1 MAKIHIPFSKYD
13 VHISKRGINW
23 LKNGQLVGFTDWLEG
38 GRYYQTTP
46 IMEAIYRTI
55 ASEFAKIDL
64 KHVIDKNGFY
74 KEVDS
79 SLNYLISERPNA
91 FQTKFD
97 FLYVMCYQL
106 WKYGNALAFIERD
119 KQGNVISINPVNV
132 GDFLFGQG
140 YLIDNS
146 SIILKYKNIVENMIY
161 LVDYQNVIHIR
172 ANPNNIFYG
181 DLCDL
186 DWNKAYIDLI
196 DASLNSLINELRENG
211 TVRGIIQ
218 IGGAATGYARGV
230 ATRVLSGQEEKVS
243 KQKEIIDRI
252 KATKGGILV
261 LDAGEEWKSLG
272 NPFETTSTKDLNK
285 YIDLLFQFNG
295 INSKVIDGTATYEQM
310 EVFFF
315 KVCAPIVEQMVSEM
329 NYKIFSKS
337 QITRGNRID
346 YYRNP
351 FEYVPTTV
359 AIDCA
364 YKGAMDTTVNERRRM
379 IYKLPPI
386 EEGDLLMYNKNF
398 AEVGDNY
405 NKGVFNDAGRPKKTT
420 DEQGNDL
427 STITTTE
434 TEEVT
439 TNE

>member
-1 MAKIHIPFSKYD
+1 M
-13 VHISKRGINW
+13 
-23 LKNGQLVGFTDWLEG
+23 
-38 GRYYQTTP
+38 
-46 IMEAIYRTI
+46 
-55 ASEFAKIDL
+55 
-64 KHVIDKNGFY
+64 
-74 KEVDS
+74 
-79 SLNYLISERPNA
+79 
-91 FQTKFD
+91 
-97 FLYVMCYQL
+97 
-106 WKYGNALAFIERD
+106 
-119 KQGNVISINPVNV
+119 
-132 GDFLFGQG
+132 
-140 YLIDNS
+140 
-146 SIILKYKNIVENMIY
+146 
-161 LVDYQNVIHIR
+161 
-172 ANPNNIFYG
+172 
-181 DLCDL
+181 
-186 DWNKAYIDLI
+186 
-196 DASLNSLINELRENG
+196 
-211 TVRGIIQ
+211 
-218 IGGAATGYARGV
+218 
-230 ATRVLSGQEEKVS
+230 
-243 KQKEIIDRI
+243 
-252 KATKGGILV
+252 
-261 LDAGEEWKSLG
+261 
-272 NPFETTSTKDLNK
+272 
-285 YIDLLFQFNG
+285 LFQFNG

-379 IYKLPPI
+379 IHKLPPI

-439 TNE
+439 INE

>member
-38 GRYYQTTP
+38 GKYIQTTP

-119 KQGNVISINPVNV
+119 KQGNVVSINPVNV

-146 SIILKYKNIVENMIY
+146 TIMLKYKNIVENMIY

-230 ATRVLSGQEEKVS
+230 ATRVLSGQEVKVS

-364 YKGAMDTTVNERRRM
+364 YKGAGDTTVNERRRM

-386 EEGDLLMYNKNF
+386 EEGDVFMYNKNF
-398 AEVGDNY
+398 GVFGDDY

-439 TNE
+439 INE

>member
-1 MAKIHIPFSKYD
+1 MAKIHIPFTKYD
-13 VHISKRGINW
+13 IHISKRGINW
-23 LKNGQLVGFTDWLEG
+23 LKNGELVGFTDWLAG
-38 GRYYQTTP
+38 GEYFQTTP
-46 IMEAIYRTI
+46 IMEAIYKTV
-55 ASEFAKIDL
+55 ASEFAKVDL
-64 KHVIDKNGFY
+64 KHIIEKNGDY

-79 SLNYLISERPNA
+79 SLNYIISERPNQY
-91 FQTKFD
+91 QTKFD
-97 FLYVMCYQL
+97 FLFTMCYQL

-119 KQGNVISINPVNV
+119 KNGNVVSLNPVNV
-132 GDFLFGQG
+132 ADYAFGCG
-140 YLIDNS
+140 YAIDS
-146 SIILKYKNIVENMIY
+146 DTVLLKYKELTTNSIL

-172 ANPNNIFYG
+172 SNPNNVFYG
-181 DLCDL
+181 DLFFGI
-186 DWNKAYIDLI
+186 DWNKAPIDLI

-252 KATKGGILV
+252 KATKGGVLV

-295 INSKVIDGTATYEQM
+295 VNSKVIDGTATYEQM

-315 KVCAPIVEQMVSEM
+315 KICAPIVEQLVSEM
-329 NYKIFSKS
+329 NYKIFTKS

-346 YYRNP
+346 FYRNP

-359 AIDCA
+359 AIDVA
-364 YKGAMDTTVNERRRM
+364 YKGAMDTTTNERRRM
-379 IYKLPPI
+379 IYKLPPV
-386 EEGDLLMYNKNF
+386 EGGDALMSNKNF
-398 AEVGDNY
+398 QEVGDNY
-405 NKGVFNDAGRPKKTT
+405 NKGVFNDAGRPPKTV
-420 DEQGNDL
+420 DEQGNY
-427 STITTTE
+427 IQETTTE
-434 TEEVT
+434 EVNI
-439 TNE
+439 NE